1 MFCKRFPIRLVIH
14 YNKKFSSGCCSS
26 WFQYGLHLTVPYI
39 HILIG
44 KSKHHGLKILSRSY
58 PGTFHIEIFN
68 PPVALAYTI
77 MYHQLGNPCKTLAY
91 LLKIHHLMH
100 PDPVLCRNTALNIN
114 IHDLLIGFIPA
125 KSLLPISS
133 TLPLEAAYLD
143 LMSLSVNRV
152 DIDKIFSENIN
163 DPHKKRILHHSAADL
178 IIRLCIRKNKGM
190 SCPAGFQRNL
200 HSINRT
206 QDIPSRF
213 QIILRTFD
221 PVNDRTDLTGSF
233 SVSQT
238 VIAFLAPLQLR
249 IDLTCCQVIADNL
262 IILIYDIHSRCI
274 FPHEHHLRI
283 RKFLIDP
290 S

>member
-1 MFCKRFPIRLVIH
+1 
-14 YNKKFSSGCCSS
+14 
-26 WFQYGLHLTVPYI
+26 
-39 HILIG
+39 
-44 KSKHHGLKILSRSY
+44 
-58 PGTFHIEIFN
+58 
-68 PPVALAYTI
+68 
-77 MYHQLGNPCKTLAY
+77 MYHQLGNPGKALAY

-125 KSLLPISS
+125 KPLFHKSS
-133 TLPLEAAYLD
+133 ALSLEAAHLD
-143 LMSLSVNRV
+143 LMSLSVNRI

-178 IIRLCIRKNKGM
+178 IISLCIRKDKGM

-206 QDIPSRF
+206 QDILPRF
-213 QIILRTFD
+213 QIVLRTFD

-238 VIAFLAPLQLR
+238 AIAFLATSQLR
-249 IDLTCCQVIADNL
+249 IDLTCCLVIADNL
-262 IILIYDIHSRCI
+262 IILIYDIHS
-274 FPHEHHLRI
+274 
-283 RKFLIDP
+283 
-290 S
+290 